1 MALERARV
9 LVSREDE
16 ELRQN
21 EALAAQEQQRL
32 AALEEQRQNE
42 MQRQAPS
49 QRYTWE
55 EWKTW

>member
-21 EALAAQEQQRL
+21 EALAAQEQQRP

-49 QRYTWE
+49 QWYTWE
-55 EWKTW
+55 EWKTR